1 MTKRIKMKQR
11 TDSFVVHYPE
21 AIEFAETQ
29 LKILWFPNEIKVS
42 KDVHDILTNMTPAEK
57 HGVITVLKLFTLYEA
72 KAGTDYW
79 TGRYMRTYKRPE
91 MQRMASVFGMFE
103 LAIHA
108 PFYNLINEALH
119 LNTDEFY
126 ESYTQNETLKDR
138 MQFIDDC
145 IRDKDDL
152 FSVAV
157 FSLVEGAILYSS
169 FAFLKH
175 FQTKGKNKLLNTIR
189 GINFSVRDE
198 NCLDSNTE
206 IKCIDG
212 WKKITEITLDDIVLQ
227 YDQSTKTFIYD
238 TPYNIVKTTSDTSY
252 HFVGNQYEQIVTP
265 NHRMILKDGEVLAK
279 DAVDNMNYLAVFDL
293 PSPEQFV
300 SDMLTGK
307 YGEEYLN
314 EVLRYANKEWSELV
328 ISIYNKAE

>member
-189 GINFSVRDE
+189 GINFSTRDE
-198 NCLDSNTE
+198 NIHSIAGAWTFRKHLEEEQRTTE
-206 IKCIDG
+206 EIESVNARIIEAA
-212 WKKITEITLDDIVLQ
+212 KKIYEHEEKIVDMIFEQGDIEGTDPTDLKMFVKSRINICLSQ
-227 YDQSTKTFIYD
+227 LNIPPIY
-238 TPYNIVKTTSDTSY
+238 
-252 HFVGNQYEQIVTP
+252 
-265 NHRMILKDGEVLAK
+265 EV
-279 DAVDNMNYLAVFDL
+279 VDNTIETWFYDSINKFVFNDFFSGIGREYSRDWEEQNFTWE
-293 PSPEQFV
+293 PS
-300 SDMLTGK
+300 S
-307 YGEEYLN
+307 
-314 EVLRYANKEWSELV
+314 EV
-328 ISIYNKAE
+328 